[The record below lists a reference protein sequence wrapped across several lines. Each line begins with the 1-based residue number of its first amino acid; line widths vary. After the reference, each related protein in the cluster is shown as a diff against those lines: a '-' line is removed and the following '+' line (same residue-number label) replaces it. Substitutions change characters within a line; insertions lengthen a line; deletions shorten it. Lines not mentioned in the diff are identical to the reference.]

1 MTTPTELEGLRSHV
15 TATVQHAT
23 DLLADLESIDEAF
36 QVLLPSLATLTDAER
51 EALVARLCGYDAAL
65 PERLGELVEGLA
77 DVLAGL
83 TTADRGQAWL
93 QTHLTRLQAGEAEEV
108 A

>member
-1 MTTPTELEGLRSHV
+1 MMATPEQLESLRSHV

-23 DLLADLESIDEAF
+23 DLLGDLTSIDDAF
-36 QVLLPSLATLTDAER
+36 RVLLPSLAQMTDDEG
-51 EALVARLCGYDAAL
+51 EAFVARLCGYDAAL
-65 PERLGELVEGLA
+65 PERLRGLVESLA

-83 TTADRGQAWL
+83 TTADGGDVWRQH
-93 QTHLTRLQAGEAEEV
+93 HLARLEAGETEA